1 MWRDLNTFEG
11 LWEITRKEGDFKN
24 NSEGIDGAWAL
35 KEKNNDTPINFIF
48 IKISFHHL
56 CPPV

>member
-35 KEKNNDTPINFIF
+35 KEKNND
-48 IKISFHHL
+48 ISNEQMYEPQTGGHKW
-56 CPPV
+56 

>member
-35 KEKNNDTPINFIF
+35 KEKNNDTPNE
-48 IKISFHHL
+48 
-56 CPPV
+56 